1 MSGRIIAN
9 VLLWLLAAVCSVVTW
24 IFSQSI
30 WAVCV
35 SLLLLLLPLMSWLWN
50 LWQRRRV
57 SVQLEM
63 TSSAEKGQ
71 IVRGALHLSAG
82 ALAPA
87 GCVWALVSVHND
99 LTDEENRIKLPIQPN
114 GEMTFT
120 LCTDHCGRLRV
131 SVERLWFMD
140 IFGFLPVKCRAKM
153 QRHVTI
159 LPETFPVEIT
169 ALQKMTAAQESDSYR
184 TDCKGDDM
192 TEMYQLRE
200 YVPGDN
206 LHGIHWKLSSKMGQ
220 LVFRE
225 PAMPEDHSLL
235 LCWDQAEGTPAVYDA
250 LAESVF
256 SVGQALCEAGCP
268 FTLGWL
274 EQGEFCTAEIDG
286 QNALTQHLP
295 SLLKGTGRGQ
305 TLPDLS
311 DFGRVLLFTGRV
323 PTETYHANIF
333 YCGEQP
339 VSGVTSFTPQ
349 TCRDTLQRLD
359 VGYEN

>member
-1 MSGRIIAN
+1 MSGRVIIHA
-9 VLLWLLAAVCSVVTW
+9 LLWLLATVCSVITW

-30 WAVCV
+30 WAV
-35 SLLLLLLPLMSWLWN
+35 SLSVLLLLLPMMTWLWN
-50 LWQRRRV
+50 LWQRRHV

-114 GEMTFT
+114 GEMAFT
-120 LCTDHCGRLRV
+120 LRTDHCGRLRV
-131 SVERLWFMD
+131 SVERLWLMD
-140 IFGFLPVKCRAKM
+140 IFGFLPVKCRAKA

-169 ALQKMTAAQESDSYR
+169 ALQKMTAVQESDSYR

-220 LVFRE
+220 LIYRE

-268 FTLGWL
+268 FTLGWM
-274 EQGEFCTAEIDG
+274 EQGELCTAEIDG

-295 SLLKGTGRGQ
+295 SLLKGNGRGQ

-311 DFGRVLLFTGRV
+311 NFGRVLLFTGSL
-323 PTETYHANIF
+323 PTEAYHANIF

-339 VSGVTSFTPQ
+339 VSGVTAFTPQ
-349 TCRDTLQRLD
+349 TYRDTLQRLD